1 MARRDDSDGYDYSE
15 TRWQRHEGARQ
26 PAETRKGWNDTQGA
40 RGDAEMMADEYASYL
55 EEQAIEQARR
65 REPVSTR
72 WFHDVE
78 QYKGVYPEAV
88 RRRLVQNRGESKL
101 YVNLTRPKTR
111 TLTARLID
119 ILFPTDDLNFDMK
132 ARQVPALE
140 LVAEHRGEV
149 VDEETEQAAMA
160 ARQEATRRVEML
172 KKIQIDQLKRAH
184 FEDTGRKVIA
194 QGCKLG
200 IGVVKGPVPD
210 DKPRKRWDRVK
221 KRLIYEPSNEP
232 TFRWV
237 DAWNFFPDM
246 DGTDLGNCDFTF
258 ELHRMSAREMRDL
271 AKRKDFIAD
280 NIRDVL
286 KQGPKYEA
294 FTDYVADL
302 RDVENEIIKS
312 VETRYFV
319 WEYHGPITAEKIE
332 MLGKVHGKDQLID
345 VFGLGGE
352 DPLDVAYGIIW
363 FCQGRVLK
371 FGPHPLDSG
380 SPLYSVWRLD
390 NDESALVSGD
400 GVPSMMRDHQR
411 AINSAWRLM
420 MRNGALSGVPMFIV
434 DRSIKPANGRLEI
447 VAGKI
452 WEREHAQEFAGI
464 QAVDVSGNTQDL
476 ETIIGMAINFID
488 QETNLPLI
496 ASGDQ
501 STEQTKTAHGMA
513 LLANAVNVIFRNATR
528 SFDRDVIVPCMERL
542 HEWNIQFSDNE
553 AIKEDVEIEARGSSV
568 LLVRDIQA
576 QNLLMVLNLAATNPV
591 LGQLL
596 RIPTVARR
604 LFQAL
609 QLSKDE
615 MVLTDAEL
623 KQLQE
628 QMQGQPDPEIE
639 AKLAIENIKI
649 EGQIALEE
657 MRRETEMMKL
667 SAQSGIKLEE
677 IAARLEQT
685 RMQSASRER
694 LSAAEFSVKERLGTG
709 I

>member
-1 MARRDDSDGYDYSE
+1 MARDDPDGGYTE
-15 TRWQRHEGARQ
+15 ARWQRHEGSREARE
-26 PAETRKGWNDTQGA
+26 ARKSWNDTQGE
-40 RGDAEMMADEYASYL
+40 RGDAEAMADEYATYL
-55 EEQAIEQARR
+55 EEMAIEQARR

-78 QYKGVYPEAV
+78 QYKGVYPQVV
-88 RRRLVQNRGESKL
+88 RRRLAQNRGESKL
-101 YVNLTRPKTR
+101 FVNLTRPKTR
-111 TLTARLID
+111 TLAARLID

-132 ARQVPALE
+132 PRQVPVLE
-140 LVAEHRGEV
+140 MVAEHPGEV
-149 VDEETEQAAMA
+149 ADEELEVAAMQ
-160 ARQEATRRVEML
+160 ARADAVKRVEML
-172 KKIQIDQLKRAH
+172 KKVCVDQLKRAH
-184 FEDTGRKVIA
+184 FEDSGRKLIT

-210 DKPRKRWDRVK
+210 DKPRKRWDREA
-221 KRLIYEPSNEP
+221 KRLRYESSNEP

-271 AKRKDFIAD
+271 AKRKDFTAD

-332 MLGKVHGKDQLID
+332 MLGRVHGRDQLID
-345 VFGLGGE
+345 VFGLGGD

-363 FCQGRVLK
+363 FCQGRILK

-380 SPLYSVWRLD
+380 APLYSIWRLD

-411 AINSAWRLM
+411 AINSAWRLI
-420 MRNGALSGVPMFIV
+420 MRNGALAGVPMFIV

-464 QAVDVSGNTQDL
+464 QAVDVSGNTRDL
-476 ETIIGMAINFID
+476 ETIIGMAVGFID
-488 QETNLPLI
+488 QETNLPLV
-496 ASGDQ
+496 AQGDQ
-501 STEQTKTAHGMA
+501 SSDTTKTAHGMA

-553 AIKEDVEIEARGSSV
+553 EIKEDVEIEARGSSV

-576 QNLLMVLNLAATNPV
+576 QNLLMVLNLAATNPG
-591 LGQLL
+591 LGNLL
-596 RIPTVARR
+596 RVPTIARR

-623 KQLQE
+623 AALQE
-628 QMQGQPDPEIE
+628 QLAGQGDPDLEGKLTIE
-639 AKLAIENIKI
+639 QIKI

-657 MRRETEMMKL
+657 MRRETEMIRL

-685 RMQSASRER
+685 RIQAESRER
-694 LSAAEFSVKERLGTG
+694 LTAAEFSVKERLGTG